1 MSRNKNRQFNQ
12 QLPKVD
18 QMTQEDQAQGQEA
31 AEQEAATQA
40 QEEQTAD
47 QEVVEQE
54 AEQAPAEEV
63 TQQAPVKEQAPV
75 VEKEATQAVKSEAS
89 QTTKS
94 KERFTPVYKVELD
107 LIGYAEAMDTKN
119 AIVPEEGGRWQYSLF
134 TSIKSVLNTADQVQ
148 FNKEWNT
155 VLNFF
160 HKNKHGV
167 FNERN
172 LFRFAEHW
180 TGSASEYTTA
190 RRILYTLIQTADP
203 QTRRA
208 ALASIKLDLVT
219 EGLTEAQRVKLLNFY
234 GV

>member
-12 QLPKVD
+12 QLPKAD

-31 AEQEAATQA
+31 AEQEATTQA

-47 QEVVEQE
+47 QEPVQQE
-54 AEQAPAEEV
+54 AKQAPVEEV
-63 TQQAPVKEQAPV
+63 AQQAPVA
-75 VEKEATQAVKSEAS
+75 EKEATQVVKSEAS
-89 QTTKS
+89 QPTKS

-107 LIGYAEAMDTKN
+107 LIGYAEAMDSKN

-180 TGSASEYTTA
+180 TGSASEFTTA